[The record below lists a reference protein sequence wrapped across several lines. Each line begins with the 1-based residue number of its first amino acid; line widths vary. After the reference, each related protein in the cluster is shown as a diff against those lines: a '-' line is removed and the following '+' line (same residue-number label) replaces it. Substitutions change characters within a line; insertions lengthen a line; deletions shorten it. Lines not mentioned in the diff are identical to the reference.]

1 MTFNPH
7 AYKYADMNAP
17 LRTIRKNILNLSQ
30 VEMAELTA
38 TTQATV
44 SRWETGELEPDR
56 GQLAMIR
63 AEAAARGIEWN
74 DTWFFEVPA
83 DAAA

>member
-1 MTFNPH
+1 MT
-7 AYKYADMNAP
+7 AP
-17 LRTIRKNILNLSQ
+17 LKVIRKNILDLSQ
-30 VEMAELTA
+30 VEMAALTG

-44 SRWETGELEPDR
+44 SRWENGELEPDR

-63 AEAAARGIEWN
+63 AEAAARGVPWN

-83 DAAA
+83 EDAA